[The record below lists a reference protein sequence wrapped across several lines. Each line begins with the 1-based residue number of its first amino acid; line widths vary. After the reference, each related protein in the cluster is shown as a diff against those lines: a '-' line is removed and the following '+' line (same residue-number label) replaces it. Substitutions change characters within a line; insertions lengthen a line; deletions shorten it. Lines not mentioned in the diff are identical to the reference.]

1 MLQLLSFVD
10 NKVQNWFQRQSSW
23 QMNKEYDTEFAIGV
37 AAAAYVIDN
46 EAQQRIKTERSRQ
59 DTTTRLRNS
68 DRVTRRYSS
77 MEVKTAGNNHST
89 RHCLVIVFARSL
101 LKLMQHSCH
110 CILNPHIGELILV
123 SKPPLN

>member
-77 MEVKTAGNNHST
+77 MEVKTAGNN
-89 RHCLVIVFARSL
+89 
-101 LKLMQHSCH
+101 Q
-110 CILNPHIGELILV
+110 
-123 SKPPLN
+123 